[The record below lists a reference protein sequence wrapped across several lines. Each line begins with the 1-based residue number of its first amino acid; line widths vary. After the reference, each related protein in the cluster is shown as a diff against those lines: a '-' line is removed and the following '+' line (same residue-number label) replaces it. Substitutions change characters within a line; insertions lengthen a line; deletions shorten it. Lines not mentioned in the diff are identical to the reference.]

1 VTRCP
6 LRALPVRILP
16 RALALTLIVLAV
28 PRTPA
33 SAAGRLAAQ
42 EARVDPAGRAVLITG
57 ATSGI
62 GRLTTELLAQG
73 GFFVYAGAR
82 SDQDMAALNALDSV
96 QAVRLDVTLPEQI
109 EAAVETVRAGGRGLY
124 ALINNAGVATLGPV
138 AELRDQDLA
147 FDLNVNVWGPMRV
160 TRAFAPLIVES
171 GGRIATTTSIAGL
184 IPYPFSSPYVISKYA
199 AEGFVDQLAE
209 ELAPLGVAVA
219 AIEPGAY
226 DSRIGEGMGARLREA
241 GYGGEGSLFQGRFDG
256 WAESVA
262 DRSALEEPHEVAHA
276 FYDFLT
282 APAPRRRWM
291 VVPGKR
297 EAELTLSTLLRRVAE
312 LNQGGH
318 AYTRDEL
325 VRMLDVALEEVGGGR

>member
-1 VTRCP
+1 MYPFRRIAPYPWRSV
-6 LRALPVRILP
+6 PVAVA
-16 RALALTLIVLAV
+16 ALALSS
-28 PRTPA
+28 TPGGA
-33 SAAGRLAAQ
+33 QPARQAARI
-42 EARVDPAGRAVLITG
+42 EPAGRAVLITG

-62 GRLTTELLAQG
+62 GRLTTELLARR

-82 SDQDMAALNALDSV
+82 SNEDMASLNALDSV
-96 QAVRLDVTLPEQI
+96 QAVRLDVTVPEQI

-124 ALINNAGVATLGPV
+124 ALINNAGVATLGPI
-138 AELRDQDLA
+138 AEIRDRDLA
-147 FDLNVNVWGPMRV
+147 FDLDVNLWGPVRV
-160 TRAFAPLIVES
+160 TRAFAPMIVES

-184 IPYPFSSPYVISKYA
+184 VPYPLSSPYVVSKYA
-199 AEGFVDQLAE
+199 AEGFVDQLAA

-226 DSRIGEGMGARLREA
+226 DSRLGEGMAARLRQA
-241 GYGGEGSLFQGRFDG
+241 GYGGAGSLYEGRFDG

-262 DRSALEEPHEVAHA
+262 DRSALEEPHDVAEA

-297 EAELTLSTLLRRVAE
+297 EAELTFSTLLRRVAE
-312 LNQGGH
+312 MNQGDH
-318 AYTRDEL
+318 AYTREEL
-325 VRMLDVALEEVGGGR
+325 VRMLDDALNAVDAGRAP